1 MFECLKGLILVAFM
15 STAFDIAGTP
25 FPYTLLTKQ
34 FHDFMFK
41 AMPAKMTLV
50 GSISYSCLG
59 PKHKIIAK
67 HTL

>member
-1 MFECLKGLILVAFM
+1 M